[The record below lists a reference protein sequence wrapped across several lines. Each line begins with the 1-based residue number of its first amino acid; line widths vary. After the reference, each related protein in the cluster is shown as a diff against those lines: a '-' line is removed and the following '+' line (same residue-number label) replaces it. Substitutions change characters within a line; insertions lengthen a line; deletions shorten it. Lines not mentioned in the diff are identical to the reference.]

1 MVDHLIR
8 KYQFGSGP
16 LEIVVKR
23 QRRKSLALHIISPD
37 ELEIRAP
44 LKCAWLQIDDFVH
57 LKEKWIFES
66 IARLREAPRK
76 LLPIFAQGEKH
87 KFMGRDYLLEVCRG
101 APAIA
106 FILGEKLVIRARD
119 PGKGGELERLYLAF
133 MKSKAYSYFPERIK
147 LCRAMFIGI
156 DDAIASATPTSTPNV
171 DANTGDVATSNSDL
185 ESTDGFHIR
194 KMKAR
199 WGSCSSRGE
208 LCFNSLLMQKDE
220 SLIDLVIVHEL
231 CHLRHFNHNRA
242 FYDLLGEVLPDF
254 RAREKLLDG
263 SRLG

>member
-1 MVDHLIR
+1 MPDHLIR
-8 KYQFGSGP
+8 KYQLESGP

-23 QRRKSLALHIISPD
+23 QQRKSLALHIISPD

-44 LKCAWLQIDDFVH
+44 LKCAWSQIDEFVY

-66 IARLREAPRK
+66 IARWKEVPRRRV
-76 LLPIFAQGEKH
+76 PIFAQGEKH

-101 APAIA
+101 TPAVA

-119 PGKGGELERLYLAF
+119 PSKDGELERLF
-133 MKSKAYSYFPERIK
+133 HGFIKSKAYGYFPERIK
-147 LCRAMFIGI
+147 QCRTKFIGI
-156 DDAIASATPTSTPNV
+156 DDAIAGANTN
-171 DANTGDVATSNSDL
+171 ANTGHANNSKPHL
-185 ESTDGFHIR
+185 KSSEGFHIR

-208 LCFNSLLMQKDE
+208 LCFNSLLMQKDD
-220 SLIDLVIVHEL
+220 SLIELVIVHEL

-242 FYDLLGEVLPDF
+242 FYALLEQVLPDWK
-254 RAREKLLDG
+254 AREKLLDG
-263 SRLG
+263 SQLD